1 MSKKTPLYE
10 CHVRL
15 GGQMVDFAG
24 FELPVQYENYGVIAE
39 HTAVREKAGLFDVS
53 HMGEVIV
60 KGRDAEKALNYL
72 LTNDIRG
79 MYDGQVR
86 YSLLPNEKGGAVD
99 DVLIYR
105 IDAQTFLVVVNAGNA
120 AKDADWIRS
129 RLQGE
134 AVMTD
139 ISAEVAQI
147 ALQGPAAKQIML
159 KLVAEDMLPQKYYSF
174 LRHIKVAGVECLI
187 SRTGYTGEFGYELYC
202 AAGEGAKLY
211 DAVLQAGGE
220 YGLLPAGLGARDTL
234 RLEAAMPLYG
244 HELGEDIP
252 VDEVGLGFAIK
263 VKEEGIAKAALAAH
277 TPAYVR
283 VGAVPVGR
291 GIPREGCKV
300 FAGGEEAGYVTSG
313 THSPSLKTPIAMLRI
328 KKEFA
333 GSPLEADVRGKRIE
347 LKLVELPFY
356 KKG

>member
-1 MSKKTPLYE
+1 MSKRTPLYE

-24 FELPVQYENYGVIAE
+24 FELPVQYEGLGVIAE

-53 HMGEVIV
+53 HMGEVVV
-60 KGRDAEKALNYL
+60 KGKEAEKALNYL

-86 YSLLPNEKGGAVD
+86 YSLLPNERGGAVD
-99 DVLIYR
+99 DVLVYR
-105 IDAQTFLVVVNAGNA
+105 LGGETFLVVVNASNA
-120 AKDADWIRS
+120 AKDAEWIRS
-129 RLQGE
+129 HLRGE

-139 ISAEVAQI
+139 ISENIAQI
-147 ALQGPAAKQIML
+147 ALQGPVSKQIIS
-159 KLVAEDMLPQKYYSF
+159 KLVPEDKLPQKYYSF
-174 LRHIKVAGVECLI
+174 VSEVEVAGTQCLI

-202 AAGEGAKLY
+202 AAGDGAKLY
-211 DAVLQAGGE
+211 DAVLQAGKE
-220 YGLLPAGLGARDTL
+220 FGLLPAGLGARDTL

-244 HELGEDIP
+244 HELSEDIP

-263 VKEEGIAKAALAAH
+263 EKEESLAKAALAAH

-300 FAGGEEAGYVTSG
+300 FAGDEEAGYVTSG

-333 GSPLEADVRGKRIE
+333 GAPLEADVRGKRIQ
-347 LKLVELPFY
+347 LKLVDLPFY